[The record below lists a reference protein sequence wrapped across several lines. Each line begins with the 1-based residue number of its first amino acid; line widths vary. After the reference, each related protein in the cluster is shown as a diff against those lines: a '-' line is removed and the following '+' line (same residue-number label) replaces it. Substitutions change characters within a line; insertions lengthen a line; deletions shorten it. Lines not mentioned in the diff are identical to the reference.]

1 MTVEDWLGNNSLS
14 LDIWH
19 KKYQVDNETFEEWL
33 ERVSGGNE
41 EIIRLIKE
49 KKFLFGGR
57 TLSNRGLNRG
67 SNSNCYSRG
76 FVEDSLDDIM
86 IANTQIAKT
95 FKAQGG
101 QGISL
106 SHIRPKGTAIGKN
119 FTSDGIIPFLEIFN
133 TTTASISQGNSRR
146 GALMASCDIWHKDII
161 DFITV
166 KSDNNKINNCN
177 LSVEIDDEFMKY
189 IQDYYLYGTETTV
202 TVKRNYSGHEIIYQV
217 TPIKIYRLICD
228 YARKHA
234 EPGILYVDRLRN
246 YNMME
251 FVDEYKIETTNPC
264 GEQPLPKH
272 GCCNLCSINLSEYVI
287 NSFESDAYVNKKDL
301 GLDLSVI
308 VQAMDDLID
317 ENQNNHALREQKEAS
332 LKWRNIGIGFMGVAD
347 MFAKLGIVYGSNESI
362 DFLSNLTKYIFDTAL
377 AYSVQIAENKG
388 SFPGYSPK
396 IWDSEFIK
404 NNISKARIEEYKKRD
419 CLRNATL
426 LSIAPTG
433 SISTM
438 LNVSGGIEPWFST
451 SYKRRTVSLNG
462 KDTEYIV
469 NVKTLQEW
477 YDKFGKDKT
486 VPDYFITAANIPY
499 RQRIKLQ
506 GEVNKHVDT
515 AISSTVNL
523 PKTTTTEQIEDLYL
537 NAWSVGCK
545 GVTIYVD
552 GSRDPILSTES
563 TIKTDTDRK
572 APKRPK
578 VLEADWYQTV
588 AKGQIF
594 NVYVGLYEGKPYEI
608 FAKPTIEKNNVT
620 FGHGKI
626 TKQQKGVYSWLNDK
640 EEGVISDSN
649 IAIMEEDSPER
660 VATLLASLGL
670 RHGADIKYI
679 VKTLKKTNPLISSFT
694 AAMIRVLNK
703 YNTDDSPVEDKCPE
717 CGATLTRS
725 GGCIHCDSCGY
736 SKCMAL
742 MSSRIFNYEILPTRS

>member
-1 MTVEDWLGNNSLS
+1 MTEQEWLDNNTLS

-19 KKYQVDNETFEEWL
+19 KKYQANNETFEEWL
-33 ERVSGGNE
+33 KRVSGGNK
-41 EIIRLIKE
+41 EIIRLIRE

-76 FVEDSLDDIM
+76 FIEDSLDDILLT
-86 IANTQIAKT
+86 NTQIAKT

-106 SHIRPKGTAIGKN
+106 SKIRPKGVAIGDN
-119 FTSDGIIPFLEIFN
+119 YVSDGVIPFLEMFN
-133 TTTASISQGNSRR
+133 TTTSSISQGNSRR
-146 GALMASCDIWHKDII
+146 GALMASCDVWHKDII

-189 IQDYYLYGTETTV
+189 VQDYYLYGTETTV
-202 TVKRNYSGHEIIYQV
+202 TVKRNYSGHEVVYQV
-217 TPIKIYRLICD
+217 TPIKVYKLICD

-272 GCCNLCSINLSEYVI
+272 GCCNLCSINLSEYVVNPFEHNAYIDYTSLNKDI
-287 NSFESDAYVNKKDL
+287 NT
-301 GLDLSVI
+301 I
-308 VQAMDDLID
+308 VAAMDELID
-317 ENQNNHALREQKEAS
+317 ENQNNHALLEQREAS

-347 MFAKLGIVYGSNESI
+347 MLAKLSMIYGSDESI
-362 DFLSNLTKYIFDTAL
+362 SFLAQLTKNIFRESLFNSIEL
-377 AYSVQIAENKG
+377 AKTKG
-388 SFPGYSPK
+388 NFPGYSSR

-404 NNISKARIEEYKKRD
+404 NVLTQEEIRKYKKLNL
-419 CLRNATL
+419 LRNSTL

-438 LNVSGGIEPWFST
+438 LNVSGGIEPWFAI
-451 SYKRRTVSLNG
+451 SYTRRTVSLNNG
-462 KDTEYIV
+462 KDTEYTV

-477 YDKFGKDKT
+477 YDKFGET
-486 VPDYFITAANIPY
+486 LAVPDYFITAADIPY
-499 RQRIKLQ
+499 RQRVKLQ
-506 GEVNKHVDT
+506 GEVNKYVDT
-515 AISSTVNL
+515 AISSTINM

-545 GVTIYVD
+545 GMTIYVD
-552 GSRDPILSTES
+552 GSRDAILSTDNTPKVE
-563 TIKTDTDRK
+563 IGRK

-578 VLEADWYQTV
+578 VLEADWYQV
-588 AKGQIF
+588 IAKGNIY
-594 NVYVGLYEGKPYEI
+594 NVYVGLLEDKPYEI
-608 FAKPTIEKNNVT
+608 FAKQTLEKSNIT
-620 FGHGKI
+620 SGHGKI
-626 TKQQKGVYSWLNDK
+626 TKQQKGVYTWQNDK

-649 IAIMEEDSPER
+649 IAIIDEESPER
-660 VATLLASLGL
+660 VSTLLASLGL

-679 VKTLKKTNPLISSFT
+679 VKTLKKVNPVISSFT
-694 AAMIRVLNK
+694 AAMVRVLNK
-703 YNTDDSPVEDKCPE
+703 YNNEILEIEKCPD
-717 CGATLTRS
+717 CGGNIIRE
-725 GGCIHCDSCGY
+725 GGCKHCDSCGY
-736 SKCMAL
+736 SVCGLAL
-742 MSSRIFNYEILPTRS
+742 SKIKNNLN